1 MCTVLSTVFRQEVV
15 LTNCGCDAGLWE
27 DRLVRVAAI
36 ECDVSPDAS
45 AESEIPE
52 SEPWTNAGRLTIG
65 ICDIDVSWSFAG
77 GIWDLSSETTLSS

>member
-1 MCTVLSTVFRQEVV
+1 
-15 LTNCGCDAGLWE
+15 
-27 DRLVRVAAI
+27 VRVAAI

-65 ICDIDVSWSFAG
+65 ICHIDIIWSSAAA
-77 GIWDLSSETTLSS
+77 IRDLSSEIALSS